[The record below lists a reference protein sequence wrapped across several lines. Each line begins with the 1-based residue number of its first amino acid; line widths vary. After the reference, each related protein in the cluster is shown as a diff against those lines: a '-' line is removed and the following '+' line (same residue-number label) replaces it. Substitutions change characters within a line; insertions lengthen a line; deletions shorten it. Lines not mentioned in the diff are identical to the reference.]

1 MSVPTKVHLRRK
13 TRVLEV
19 EFGEQVFVL
28 PAEYLRV
35 YSRSAEVTGHGTAP
49 PKLEHGK
56 QQVAIE
62 SVAPRGNYG
71 VQLVF
76 SDGHDSGIY
85 SWEYLLALGTHQ
97 EQYWNDYLDRLH
109 QAGLTRDPQASVV
122 QFVPDR

>member
-1 MSVPTKVHLRRK
+1 MTAPSKIHLHRK
-13 TRVLEV
+13 TQVLDV
-19 EFGEQVFVL
+19 QFGEQTFAL

-35 YSRSAEVTGHGTAP
+35 YSRSAEVVGHGNSP

-62 SVAPRGNYG
+62 SVVPRGNYG
-71 VQLVF
+71 AQLVF

-85 SWEYLLALGTHQ
+85 SWEYLQELG
-97 EQYWNDYLDRLH
+97 ENREKYWNDYLDRLH

-122 QFVPDR
+122 QFKPNN